1 MQGAPPGHVPKEN
14 HCRLRLPGQRIY
26 SRRVVE
32 RESRPASLQY
42 LERLEEMSD
51 FVTRLLG
58 VVNGYLA

>member
-26 SRRVVE
+26 SRCLVE
-32 RESRPASLQY
+32 RGTFRGGSMS
-42 LERLEEMSD
+42 ERLEEMSD
-51 FVTRLLG
+51 FVAGLLG